1 MALSAQM
8 ENMLTRSFNWKL
20 TNVPELENPAL
31 IVFDYSP
38 QDNLN
43 LLSIAFDYSGGAKCW
58 MSEAQVRK
66 IGSEGPNPHE
76 DYREFVCDG
85 RKFYPYSIR
94 PLPQIIFEDIN
105 EFRSA
110 CQRLYRHVV
119 WSE

>member
-1 MALSAQM
+1 MALSARM
-8 ENMLTRSFNWKL
+8 KDALTQSFNWRL
-20 TNVPELENPAL
+20 TNVPELENPVL

-38 QDNLN
+38 GDNAN

-58 MSEAQVRK
+58 MSEAQVCK
-66 IGSEGPNPHE
+66 IGDKGPNPHD
-76 DYREFVCDG
+76 DYRKFTHDAREFH
-85 RKFYPYSIR
+85 PYSIR
-94 PLPQIIFEDIN
+94 AFPQRIFEEIQ